1 MLLHKN
7 LLHSNLFNYS
17 LNYVDWGNILINAQR
32 LERKNSLKYM
42 CINDYNHY
50 YYQYDTY
57 VYINMLFQHEN
68 LRSKN

>member
-1 MLLHKN
+1 MFKILLHKN

-50 YYQYDTY
+50 YY
-57 VYINMLFQHEN
+57 
-68 LRSKN
+68 